1 MGLVTRQI
9 GPNAKGSK
17 LTFAEM
23 DNNLY
28 YLQGLGVS
36 GLTFSANTLTLIN
49 PTGGTK
55 TVTINTGSNFTGG
68 TVSGSTLFTD
78 GLSANTISATT
89 ISGGT
94 LYGDG
99 SNLTGISGGS
109 SFLRNQTNSGVT
121 DTIKINESIFNPSNL
136 TVLSSSIFII
146 ETNADYYLLG
156 DLYNYGEII
165 VEGVLK
171 VGGTIYN
178 NGAITGTGIIE

>member
-1 MGLVTRQI
+1 MSTSQIIYGGLSA
-9 GPNAKGSK
+9 N
-17 LTFAEM
+17 
-23 DNNLY
+23 
-28 YLQGLGVS
+28 
-36 GLTFSANTLTLIN
+36 TFSATTIYIGNNQLSSNTT
-49 PTGGTK
+49 
-55 TVTINTGSNFTGG
+55 FTGG
-68 TVSGSTLFTD
+68 TVTGETSFTN
-78 GLSANTISATT
+78 GLTTNTISATT

-99 SNLTGISGGS
+99 SNLTGISSGS
-109 SFLRNQTNSGVT
+109 SFLRNQTNSGTT

-178 NGAITGTGIIE
+178 SGTITGTGIIE